1 MNPIPKRNILLK
13 IASILIIIFSAIWIV
28 GCLGG
33 IVGLTLLSDKS
44 DVMIVDLG
52 LRFGTMFLI
61 RMLVTKAFGLIVGI
75 CGLTLRKKKPLL
87 ILGIIYAILT
97 AISCVTKSFVPV
109 IWVLMVLPGLYLA
122 GVAKIK
128 AVEQKPKE
136 Q

>member
-1 MNPIPKRNILLK
+1 MNSISKRNILLK

-28 GCLGG
+28 GCLAG
-33 IVGLTLLSDKS
+33 IAGLTLLSDKS

>member
-28 GCLGG
+28 GCLAG
-33 IVGLTLLSDKS
+33 IAGLTLLSDKS